1 MKSSLATFIL
11 LALSATAYAD
21 SPHCISETKNSSLV
35 TQCDDGTVTIVNSS
49 NGSYSVCKTIGSE
62 MVCKEGRL

>member
-1 MKSSLATFIL
+1 MMSKFAIFIL
-11 LALSATAYAD
+11 LALSATAYAE

-49 NGSYSVCKTIGSE
+49 NGSYSVCKVIGTE
-62 MVCKEGRL
+62 IICKQGRL